1 MQFIENYER
10 EFRFFLYGD
19 KAKKLDISKYVFVG
33 RSADSGIKLGKI
45 IRNCSTKDN
54 FRKKVISLLKSNVNT
69 DYLHFSLIMGLYF
82 GCFNLY
88 NYLYIVPKVRNNIIL
103 TKPSRG
109 KTLNFLINNY
119 SSIFNYFNKKYGI
132 DDNTLRRIISKMF
145 FIVDTEDD
153 YISIYNNYVC
163 RDLGIILMGT
173 SLFGE
178 FVSCE
183 YAIDYFYEENDNLKL
198 KKK

>member
-1 MQFIENYER
+1 MKYSFE
-10 EFRFFLYGD
+10 L
-19 KAKKLDISKYVFVG
+19 KKEIYQKYCEG
-33 RSADSGIKLGKI
+33 
-45 IRNCSTKDN
+45 
-54 FRKKVISLLKSNVNT
+54 
-69 DYLHFSLIMGLYF
+69 
-82 GCFNLY
+82 
-88 NYLYIVPKVRNNIIL
+88 
-103 TKPSRG
+103 
-109 KTLNFLINNY
+109 Y
-119 SSIFNYFNKKYGI
+119 SSCWLSKEYGI

>member
-69 DYLHFSLIMGLYF
+69 DYLHFSLIMGL
-82 GCFNLY
+82 
-88 NYLYIVPKVRNNIIL
+88 
-103 TKPSRG
+103 
-109 KTLNFLINNY
+109 
-119 SSIFNYFNKKYGI
+119 
-132 DDNTLRRIISKMF
+132 
-145 FIVDTEDD
+145 
-153 YISIYNNYVC
+153 
-163 RDLGIILMGT
+163 
-173 SLFGE
+173 
-178 FVSCE
+178 
-183 YAIDYFYEENDNLKL
+183 
-198 KKK
+198 

>member
-19 KAKKLDISKYVFVG
+19 KAKKLDVSKYVFVG
-33 RSADSGIKLGKI
+33 RSADSGIRLGKT
-45 IRNCSTKDN
+45 IRNSASKSELRDN
-54 FRKKVISLLKSNVNT
+54 VITLLKSDTNT

-88 NYLYIVPKVRNNIIL
+88 NYLYIVPDVRKRIIS
-103 TKPSRG
+103 TNPNRRN
-109 KTLNFLINNY
+109 TLDFLIKNY
-119 SSIFNYFNKKYGI
+119 SVLFHYFNKKYGI
-132 DDNTLRRIISKMF
+132 DDNTLRSIISKMF

-153 YISIYNNYVC
+153 YISIYNNYIC
-163 RDLGIILMGT
+163 RDVGIILMGT

-183 YAIDYFYEENDNLKL
+183 YAIDYFCEENDNLKL
-198 KKK
+198 KRK